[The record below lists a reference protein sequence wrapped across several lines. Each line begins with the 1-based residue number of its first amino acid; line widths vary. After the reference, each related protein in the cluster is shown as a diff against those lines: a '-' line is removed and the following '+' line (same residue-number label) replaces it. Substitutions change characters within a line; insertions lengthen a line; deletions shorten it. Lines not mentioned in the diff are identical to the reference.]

1 MKTSCLVFA
10 ILVLLSCAGCSS
22 PVVFTSLMS
31 GDCVDR
37 AVKIRQDLR
46 AKGYKADII
55 LGIIREGE
63 KIKGHAWIKYRD
75 KKTGEW
81 KEIRNY

>member
-1 MKTSCLVFA
+1 MKK
-10 ILVLLSCAGCSS
+10 LLFITLLLFSTGCA
-22 PVVFTSLMS
+22 PYVTYTPYLE